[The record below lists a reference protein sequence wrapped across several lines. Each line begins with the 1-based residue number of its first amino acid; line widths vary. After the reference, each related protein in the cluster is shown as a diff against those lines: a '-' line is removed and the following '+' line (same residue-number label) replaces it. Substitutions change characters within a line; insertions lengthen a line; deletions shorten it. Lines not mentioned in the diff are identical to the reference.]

1 MNLPESRPFTVVCE
15 ELERG
20 TALDRLQARGT
31 VRLALKQAG
40 LDPSAVSGREMS
52 VVLEKILPAQ
62 LRLRGIASPESIC
75 RELGAS
81 LSTLP
86 REEGGETPDRVFAR
100 LGGSPS
106 GA

>member
-1 MNLPESRPFTVVCE
+1 MSETRTFTVVCE
-15 ELERG
+15 KLESQ
-20 TALDRLQARGT
+20 TQLDRLQARGT
-31 VRLALKQAG
+31 IRLALKEAG
-40 LDPSAVSGREMS
+40 LDPAAVTPRKMS

-75 RELGAS
+75 RELGAP